1 MNSLTSL
8 TTRTISVIAV
18 SLFVPCMGAVWL
30 MMMNPQAASASTYAM
45 FAALVLATGA
55 IIVNTWHNAQATTN
69 TSHLIYATE
78 IASSGKR

>member
-8 TTRTISVIAV
+8 STRTVSVIAV
-18 SLFVPCMGAVWL
+18 SLFVPGMGAVWL
-30 MMMNPQAASASTYAM
+30 MMKPQTASASTYAM

-55 IIVNTWHNAQATTN
+55 IIINTWHNAQATTN

-78 IASSGKR
+78 VASSGKR